1 MSESNLTLEEAEQV
15 ITQMSSNMEILQ
27 ESLADVQLALDDIG
41 WRPLGMDVDANEIP
55 LDTIKNVAQTTRAL
69 LTINPLIKR
78 GIAVRTTY
86 IWGQGVKFEGLEA
99 TDPILIDPT
108 NQKFI
113 FSPEAQTELE
123 ACMATDGNLFVLVT
137 KQPTVKLTRVPMKQ
151 ITGTVTDPA
160 NNEDIWFYQRTW
172 DETVN
177 NFSDANATVK
187 NRVAY
192 YPAADYDAAVNG
204 KPRVIRDK
212 PVIWE
217 SAILENKANKQL
229 GWKWGV
235 PDLMSV
241 VFWSKAYKEFLENS
255 ATLVKAYSRYAFKIT
270 AQSKPGVQAAST
282 KVAEM
287 PTRDPQTGE
296 INNIGSTAVMGNGT
310 TMTPIGRTG
319 GSVDFDAGLPL
330 AAMVA
335 AGLEIPLTT
344 LTSDG
349 GNSNRSGAETL
360 NEPTIKAMQARQQLW
375 SGFYRRLFTYLGKPN
390 VKVIWGRMSD
400 GDIQRAINAVVAA
413 VPMNVLSAQ
422 EVRDLFVAILGLQEG
437 EGLPTEEDL
446 GLMHSL
452 AKQEAEDAQAAKD
465 KSADPS
471 YGDDSNRN
479 AVGQHEYYQGKNG

>member
-1 MSESNLTLEEAEQV
+1 M
-15 ITQMSSNMEILQ
+15 
-27 ESLADVQLALDDIG
+27 LA
-41 WRPLGMDVDANEIP
+41 
-55 LDTIKNVAQTTRAL
+55 
-69 LTINPLIKR
+69 
-78 GIAVRTTY
+78 
-86 IWGQGVKFEGLEA
+86 
-99 TDPILIDPT
+99 
-108 NQKFI
+108 
-113 FSPEAQTELE
+113 
-123 ACMATDGNLFVLVT
+123 ACT
-137 KQPTVKLTRVPMKQ
+137 
-151 ITGTVTDPA
+151 
-160 NNEDIWFYQRTW
+160 
-172 DETVN
+172 
-177 NFSDANATVK
+177 
-187 NRVAY
+187 
-192 YPAADYDAAVNG
+192 
-204 KPRVIRDK
+204 
-212 PVIWE
+212 
-217 SAILENKANKQL
+217 
-229 GWKWGV
+229 
-235 PDLMSV
+235 
-241 VFWSKAYKEFLENS
+241 
-255 ATLVKAYSRYAFKIT
+255 
-270 AQSKPGVQAAST
+270 PG
-282 KVAEM
+282 
-287 PTRDPQTGE
+287 PQTGE

-452 AKQEAEDAQAAKD
+452 AKQEAEVAQAAKD